1 MPVLNLKEIFK
12 TSKRFCGFYRI
23 DPIALSLPADLGDLE
38 GPVDAQVEIEKVVGG
53 YEVKL
58 TIRGKVKLECSRC
71 LTPFVKEL
79 ESTEL
84 IRLEKLP
91 QKQSISLKAMDLNV
105 FFLEDEENFDLTQLV
120 REQIILGIPTKPLC
134 SIDCT
139 VPDLEE
145 HQEDSRFSVLKRLL
159 QNS

>member
-1 MPVLNLKEIFK
+1 MPILNLKEIFK

-38 GPVDAQVEIEKVVGG
+38 GPVDAEVEIEKVAGG

-91 QKQSISLKAMDLNV
+91 QKQSISLKAIDLNV

-120 REQIILGIPTKPLC
+120 REQIILNIPTKPLC

-139 VPDLEE
+139 VADLEE
-145 HQEDSRFSVLKRLL
+145 YQEDPRFSVLKRLL

>member
-12 TSKRFCGFYRI
+12 TSKRFSGFYRI
-23 DPIALSLPADLGDLE
+23 DPITLSLPADLGDLE
-38 GPVDAQVEIEKVVGG
+38 GPVDAQVEIEKVAGG

-91 QKQSISLKAMDLNV
+91 EKPSISLKASDLNV

-120 REQIILGIPTKPLC
+120 REQIILSIPTKPLC
-134 SIDCT
+134 SIDCRI
-139 VPDLEE
+139 PYLEE
-145 HQEDSRFSVLKRLL
+145 HQEDSRFSALKRLI